1 MIREVKKKALMVCTT
16 ASMIGNFN
24 LPNIKLLQDQGYKV
38 EVACNFKNGSNWI
51 DEDSVKLKDYL
62 KDEGVKCY
70 QIDFARSPFN
80 LSENINA
87 YKELEKTI
95 KDSEYSFVHCQTPV
109 GAVITRLITSKLKI
123 PVIYT
128 AHGFH
133 FFKGA
138 PLKNWVFYYPVEKL
152 LSKHTDILITIN
164 DEDFK
169 LAKKKMEA
177 SKTYEIPG
185 AGVITERF
193 HNNSTYREQIR
204 KQLNILDDEIMVFSV
219 GELNNNKNHQ
229 VIIKALN
236 LISNKKIIYVV
247 AGVGENK
254 NMLVS
259 LAHRYGL
266 SKQVK
271 LIGYKDDIE
280 KYYSAADIFAF
291 PSKREGL
298 SFAGVEAMAA
308 GLPIVG
314 SNVRGVKDYVYDGKS
329 GFVLRP
335 TDYKGFAK
343 RISQLANSSEL
354 RTKMGKFNIETA
366 KKYDIANVKKIM
378 YKIYSKI

>member
-1 MIREVKKKALMVCTT
+1 MRNMKKKVLMVCTT

-24 LPNIKLLQDQGYKV
+24 LPNIELLQGQGYQV
-38 EVACNFKNGSNWI
+38 EVACNFKNGSNWA
-51 DEDSVKLKDYL
+51 DEDSVKLKDCL
-62 KDEGVKCY
+62 KGKGVKCY

-87 YKELEKTI
+87 YKELEKIIT
-95 KDSEYSFVHCQTPV
+95 DNEYSFIHCQTPV
-109 GAVITRLITSKLKI
+109 GAVITRLITSKLDI
-123 PVIYT
+123 PVVYT

-138 PLKNWVFYYPVEKL
+138 PLKNWVFYYPVEKW
-152 LSKHTDILITIN
+152 LSKYTDVLITIN

-169 LAKKKMEA
+169 LAKKKMKA

-185 AGVITERF
+185 AGVITEKF
-193 HNNSTYREQIR
+193 HNNKTYRRQIR
-204 KQLNILDDEIMVFSV
+204 EELNISDDEIMVFSV

-236 LISNKKIIYVV
+236 LINNGKVIYVI
-247 AGVGENK
+247 AGVGGNK
-254 NMLVS
+254 DKLIS
-259 LAHRYGL
+259 LAQKYGL

-298 SFAGVEAMAA
+298 SFAGVEAMSA

-329 GFVLRP
+329 GFLLKS
-335 TDYKGFAK
+335 TDDKGFAK
-343 RISQLANSSEL
+343 RIEQLVDNSEL
-354 RTKMGKFNIETA
+354 RKKMGKFNIKTSQ
-366 KKYDIANVKKIM
+366 KYDIANVKKIM
-378 YKIYSKI
+378 NEIYRSV

>member
-1 MIREVKKKALMVCTT
+1 MKMVKKKVLMVCTT

-24 LPNIKLLQDQGYKV
+24 LPNIELLKNLNYQV
-38 EVACNFKNGSNWI
+38 EVACNFKNGSNWTN
-51 DEDSVKLKDYL
+51 EDSEKLKDHL
-62 KDEGVKCY
+62 KSQGVKCY

-80 LSENINA
+80 LSDNTNA
-87 YKELEKTI
+87 YKELKRII
-95 KDSEYSFVHCQTPV
+95 KDGKYSFVHCQTPV
-109 GAVITRLITSKLKI
+109 GAVITRLITSKLNV

-152 LSKHTDILITIN
+152 LSKYTDILITIN

-169 LAKKKMEA
+169 LAKKKMKA

-193 HNNSTYREQIR
+193 HSNDIYREQIR
-204 KQLNILDDEIMVFSV
+204 KQLNISDDEIMVFSV
-219 GELNNNKNHQ
+219 GELNNNKNQ
-229 VIIKALN
+229 QLIIKALN
-236 LISNKKIIYVV
+236 LIGNKKIIYVV
-247 AGVGENK
+247 AGVGANK
-254 NMLVS
+254 NMLIS
-259 LAHRYGL
+259 LAHKYGL

-298 SFAGVEAMAA
+298 SFAGVEAMSA

-329 GFVLRP
+329 GFLLKP
-335 TDYKGFAK
+335 TDDKGFAK
-343 RISQLANSSEL
+343 RIKQLANSSEL
-354 RTKMGKFNIETA
+354 REKMGEFNIKTA
-366 KKYDIANVKKIM
+366 EKYDIVNVKKIM
-378 YKIYSKI
+378 NKIYSTI

>member
-1 MIREVKKKALMVCTT
+1 MVKKKVLMVCTT

-24 LPNIKLLQDQGYKV
+24 LPNIELLKSLSYQV
-38 EVACNFKNGSNWI
+38 EVACNFKNGSNWAN
-51 DEDSVKLKDYL
+51 EESEKLKKHL
-62 KDEGVKCY
+62 RSQGVRCY

-87 YKELEKTI
+87 YKELEKII
-95 KDSEYSFVHCQTPV
+95 KDGKYSFVHCQTPV
-109 GAVITRLITSKLKI
+109 GAVITRLITSKLNV

-138 PLKNWVFYYPVEKL
+138 PLKNWLFYYPVEKL
-152 LSKHTDILITIN
+152 LSKYTDVLITIN

-169 LAKKKMEA
+169 LAKKKMKA
-177 SKTYEIPG
+177 SKIYEIPG

-193 HNNSTYREQIR
+193 HNNETYREQIR
-204 KQLNILDDEIMVFSV
+204 KQLNISDDEIMVFSV
-219 GELNNNKNHQ
+219 GELNDNKNHQ

-236 LISNKKIIYVV
+236 LIGNKKIIYVV
-247 AGVGENK
+247 AGVGANR
-254 NMLVS
+254 NTLIS
-259 LAHRYGL
+259 LAHKYGL

-298 SFAGVEAMAA
+298 SFAGVEAMSA

-329 GFVLRP
+329 GFLLKP
-335 TDYKGFAK
+335 TDDKGFAK
-343 RISQLANSSEL
+343 RIGYLANSSEL
-354 RTKMGKFNIETA
+354 RAKMGEFNTKTA
-366 KKYDIANVKKIM
+366 KKYDISNVKKIM
-378 YKIYSKI
+378 SGIYKSIK